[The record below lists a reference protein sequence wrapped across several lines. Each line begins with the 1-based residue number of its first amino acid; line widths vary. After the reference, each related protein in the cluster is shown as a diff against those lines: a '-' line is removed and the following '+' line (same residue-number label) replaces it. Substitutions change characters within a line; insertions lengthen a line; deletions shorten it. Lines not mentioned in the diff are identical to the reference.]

1 VALTAP
7 ADRFGPASRLVPA
20 AGIAAIDFISDLHL
34 HASRPATLRAFE
46 QLLLQ
51 ADSQA
56 LVILG
61 DLFEVWVGD
70 DAMAEQGIERDVG
83 GWLSEAASRYP
94 IWLMHGNR
102 DFLIGRAFA
111 QATGVTLLPD
121 PTVLQ
126 AFGRKVLLTHGDEL
140 CVADTDYQRFR
151 RQVRDP
157 AWQQA
162 VLARPLAER
171 RVLAQNVRHASE
183 ARKHGSEMSDW
194 ADVDADAAAEWLNLA
209 GTDVMIHGH
218 THRPGSGAIG
228 SHNTRHVLTDWD
240 LDDASAPRAEVMRL
254 SADGFARLPWPPAG

>member
-1 VALTAP
+1 VSAA
-7 ADRFGPASRLVPA
+7 ADRFGPASRLAPA
-20 AGIAAIDFISDLHL
+20 VGIEAIDFISDLHL

-46 QLLLQ
+46 HLLLHSH
-51 ADSQA
+51 SQS

-70 DAMAEQGIERDVG
+70 DAMAEGIEREVC
-83 GWLSEAASRYP
+83 GWLAEATARYP

-102 DFLIGRAFA
+102 DFLIGHTFA
-111 QATGVTLLPD
+111 KSTGVSLLPD

-126 AFGRKVLLTHGDEL
+126 AFGRTLLLTHGDEL

-151 RQVRDP
+151 RQVREP

-171 RVLAQNVRHASE
+171 RALAQSVRHESE
-183 ARKHGSEMSDW
+183 ARKHGSDMTDW
-194 ADVDADAAAEWLNLA
+194 ADVDADAAAAWLNLA

-240 LDDASAPRAEVMRL
+240 LDDTAAARAEVVRL
-254 SADGFARLPWPPAG
+254 SADGLVRLPWPPAG

>member
-1 VALTAP
+1 LNAAV
-7 ADRFGPASRLVPA
+7 DRFGSASRLVPA

-46 QLLLQ
+46 QLLKRGDT
-51 ADSQA
+51 AA

-70 DAMAEQGIERDVG
+70 DAMAEGIERQVCA
-83 GWLSEAASRYP
+83 WLADAARRYP

-102 DFLIGRAFA
+102 DFLIGQTFSK
-111 QATGVTLLPD
+111 ATGVTLLPD

-126 AFGRKVLLTHGDEL
+126 AFGRTLLLTHGDEL
-140 CVADTDYQRFR
+140 CVADADYQRFR

-157 AWQQA
+157 GWQQA

-171 RVLAQNVRHASE
+171 RALAQSVRHESE
-183 ARKHGSEMSDW
+183 ARKHGSEMNDW
-194 ADVDADAAAEWLNLA
+194 ADVDADAAAAWLNVA

-228 SHNTRHVLTDWD
+228 LHNTRHVLTDWD

-254 SADGFARLPWPPAG
+254 SADGLVRMPWPPAG

>member
-1 VALTAP
+1 VALTAA
-7 ADRFGPASRLVPA
+7 ADRFGPASRLAPA

-51 ADSQA
+51 GDSQA

-70 DAMAEQGIERDVG
+70 DAMAEGIEREVC
-83 GWLSEAASRYP
+83 GWLKDAAARYP
-94 IWLMHGNR
+94 IRLMHGNR
-102 DFLIGRAFA
+102 DFLIGDAFA
-111 QATGVTLLPD
+111 KATGVSLLPD

-171 RVLAQNVRHASE
+171 RALAQNARHASE
-183 ARKHGSEMSDW
+183 ARKHGSDMNDW
-194 ADVDADAAAEWLNLA
+194 ADVDAAAAASWLSLA

-218 THRPGSGAIG
+218 THRPGSGPIG

-240 LDDASAPRAEVMRL
+240 LDDSSAPRAEVMRL

>member
-1 VALTAP
+1 LNAA
-7 ADRFGPASRLVPA
+7 ADRFGPASRLTPA
-20 AGIAAIDFISDLHL
+20 PGITAIDFISDLHL
-34 HASRPATLRAFE
+34 HASRPATLEAFR
-46 QLLLQ
+46 QWLQ
-51 ADSQA
+51 HGHSQA

-70 DAMAEQGIERDVG
+70 DAMAEGIERDAG
-83 GWLSEAASRYP
+83 CWLADAARRHP

-111 QATGVTLLPD
+111 EATGVALLPD

-126 AFGRKVLLTHGDEL
+126 AFGRSVLLTHGDEL

-171 RVLAQNVRHASE
+171 RVLAQNARHASE
-183 ARKHGSEMSDW
+183 ARKHGSELGDW
-194 ADVDADAAAEWLNLA
+194 ADVDADAAASWLALA
-209 GTDVMIHGH
+209 GTRVMIHGH
-218 THRPGSGAIG
+218 THRPGSAAIG
-228 SHNTRHVLTDWD
+228 AHNTRHVLTDWD
-240 LDDASAPRAEVMRL
+240 LDDASAPRAEVMRW
-254 SADGFARLPWPPAG
+254 SASGFARLPWPPAG

>member
-1 VALTAP
+1 LNAAV
-7 ADRFGPASRLVPA
+7 DRFGPACRLALPP
-20 AGIAAIDFISDLHL
+20 GLPAIDFISDLHL
-34 HASRPATLRAFE
+34 HASRPATLQALR
-46 QLLLQ
+46 QLLQ
-51 ADSQA
+51 HGNSPA

-70 DAMAEQGIERDVG
+70 DAMSEGIEREVC
-83 GWLSEAASRYP
+83 GWLTEAAARRP
-94 IWLMHGNR
+94 TWLMHGNR
-102 DFLIGRAFA
+102 DFLIGPAFA

-126 AFGRKVLLTHGDEL
+126 AFGRSVLLTHGDEL

-171 RVLAQNVRHASE
+171 RVLAQNARHASE

-194 ADVDADAAAEWLNLA
+194 ADVDPAAAAEWLALA
-209 GTDVMIHGH
+209 GTHVMVHGH

-228 SHNTRHVLTDWD
+228 LHNTRHVLTDWD
-240 LDDASAPRAEVMRL
+240 LDDASARRAEVMRL